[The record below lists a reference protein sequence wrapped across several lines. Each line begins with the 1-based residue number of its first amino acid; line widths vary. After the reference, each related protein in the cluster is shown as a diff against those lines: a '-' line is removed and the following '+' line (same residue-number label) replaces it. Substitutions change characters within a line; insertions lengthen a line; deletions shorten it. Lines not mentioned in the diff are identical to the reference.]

1 MVIVSRHGLMLRFSV
16 RSNIYKFFLT
26 LTQTVVLTRC
36 HKDFTTIFVASDNKK
51 VSRLHSRSLK
61 RLTFERV
68 SSFVFDSAGV
78 VIDAPRL
85 CFLSINDNI
94 SKSIIIHN
102 MESAV
107 LQMSLVGF
115 VRLLEIDDEFFDDIY
130 EEGVSLRRSNIH
142 KFLHG
147 ISMAKSMKISRGTFK
162 LMCHYS
168 KLEPFPQF
176 GNMSYLDITLCL
188 HDFKW
193 LPAFLESFPNLT
205 YLVLVMVY

>member
-1 MVIVSRHGLMLRFSV
+1 MLECL
-16 RSNIYKFFLT
+16 K
-26 LTQTVVLTRC
+26 
-36 HKDFTTIFVASDNKK
+36 IFVASDDKK
-51 VSRLHSRSLK
+51 VFRLHSRSLK

-162 LMCHYS
+162 VYTTCKMLVWYMCIFYHEIFS
-168 KLEPFPQF
+168 PTFCFHFGSSLCVTTRNSNRFLSLVTCPTWISPFVYTILNGYQP
-176 GNMSYLDITLCL
+176 
-188 HDFKW
+188 
-193 LPAFLESFPNLT
+193 FLRASQT
-205 YLVLVMVY
+205 

>member
-26 LTQTVVLTRC
+26 LTHTVVLTRC
-36 HKDFTTIFVASDNKK
+36 HKDFTTIFVASDDKK
-51 VSRLHSRSLK
+51 VFRLHSRSLK

-168 KLEPFPQF
+168 KLEPLPQF

-205 YLVLVMVY
+205 Y